1 VNQRTGIIN
10 QIRAFLLERGIAVRQ
25 GQRFLR
31 AELPR
36 ILSTPPEVLSPR
48 MVRMIEGLTGDW
60 RRLDER
66 IDGLFGEIGRIQ
78 MRKTD
83 PLHLLT
89 FGLHRTAGP
98 YRWVKSTVFTVG
110 GPLPVFLRKQTFSKS
125 VDMSQRCQKRTH
137 ARELDRLRRR

>member
-1 VNQRTGIIN
+1 MVRPRSRPSSKRCLCGAPKTRSTPWQKLSRIRSPTSASTSAKTRVRERLVNQRTGIIN

-89 FGLHRTAGP
+89 FGLHRTAG
-98 YRWVKSTVFTVG
+98 
-110 GPLPVFLRKQTFSKS
+110 
-125 VDMSQRCQKRTH
+125 
-137 ARELDRLRRR
+137 